1 MNTEIRVYH
10 TCSIALRVAVN
21 CRGLCHGGVRRH
33 GGTTAQCRDLST
45 SHLPV
50 KSSAWFLPGLISP
63 EVRLSSFPSDHGHG
77 AEKNVLT
84 FAH

>member
-1 MNTEIRVYH
+1 MAGPPLNVGTF
-10 TCSIALRVAVN
+10 
-21 CRGLCHGGVRRH
+21 RR
-33 GGTTAQCRDLST
+33 QQ

-50 KSSAWFLPGLISP
+50 KSSAAFLPLISP

>member
-1 MNTEIRVYH
+1 MEE
-10 TCSIALRVAVN
+10 L
-21 CRGLCHGGVRRH
+21 GVMAGPPLNVGTFRR
-33 GGTTAQCRDLST
+33 QQ

-50 KSSAWFLPGLISP
+50 KSSAAFLPLISP

>member
-1 MNTEIRVYH
+1 MEE
-10 TCSIALRVAVN
+10 L
-21 CRGLCHGGVRRH
+21 GVMA
-33 GGTTAQCRDLST
+33 GPPAQCRELRRQQ

-50 KSSAWFLPGLISP
+50 KSSAAFLPLISP

-77 AEKNVLT
+77 AEKNALT